1 MFDTN
6 NDMLYVS
13 ATIIS
18 GLLMVIAWF
27 IKRELNKESENKQK
41 FAQTLEAMEKAITEI
56 RISITKVEQIS
67 EGMVDLSQQLAI
79 IDKDNNTIK
88 HELELMSQMMKP
100 LFDLKDHVSKNRSDI
115 EVLYSR
121 IDNLREAIHRLEKE
135 IIIRNGRNDL

>member
-6 NDMLYVS
+6 NLLS
-13 ATIIS
+13 IAATIIS
-18 GLLMVIAWF
+18 GLIMVIAWF
-27 IKRELNKESENKQK
+27 IKREINKESENKLK
-41 FAQTLEAMEKAITEI
+41 FATTLEQMEKAITEI
-56 RISITKVEQIS
+56 RISISKVEQIS

-115 EVLYSR
+115 EVLYNR
-121 IDNLREAIHRLEKE
+121 IDNLRESIHRLEKE
-135 IIIRNGRNDL
+135 VLLRNGRNDL